1 MINKGGLLLIT
12 KIVGIVITAWI
23 LFLISIELSRDLKE
37 GIGGLFN
44 NFFTNHS
51 YPYKDPNVLIMLYLV
66 GYAVVWWKK
75 LWGTV
80 IIAIASIFGI
90 IFSEAGDIQFHFML
104 TFVVGFLYFL
114 NWIFERK
121 NKMTPNTNV

>member
-1 MINKGGLLLIT
+1 MINKDGLLLIT

-37 GIGGLFN
+37 GIEGILN

-51 YPYKDPNVLIMLYLV
+51 YPYKDPNVLIMVYFV

-121 NKMTPNTNV
+121 RKMTPNINV